1 MKMHRNMK
9 PLPKV
14 VSCVVVLVSFVGAFL
29 IVTDKRE
36 VILAYA
42 SVALMGI
49 PLFLVQKARE
59 KNALQKPW
67 QYNLARF
74 FSIYLPFSLFFGWS
88 PRLPDASLGARLTIS
103 AIVSAMV
110 LAGTIS
116 QENRWRNRDD

>member
-1 MKMHRNMK
+1 MK

-14 VSCVVVLVSFVGAFL
+14 VFCVVVLVSLVGVFL
-29 IVTDKRE
+29 IATDKRE
-36 VILAYA
+36 IVLAYA

-49 PLFLVQKARE
+49 LLFLVQKVKG
-59 KNALQKPW
+59 KNTLQKPW